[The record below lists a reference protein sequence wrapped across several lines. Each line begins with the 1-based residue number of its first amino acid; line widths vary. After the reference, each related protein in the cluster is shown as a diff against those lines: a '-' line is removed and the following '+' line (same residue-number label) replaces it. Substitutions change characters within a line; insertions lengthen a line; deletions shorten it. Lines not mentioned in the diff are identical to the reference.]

1 MRSWQAGWKQSALF
15 SGLKQWHHRLMQIF
29 IQGSSQKYNRK
40 GEVEAFQWLHF
51 ASEFPAFTTVWSFPY
66 KLFLQSK
73 FANLLHPFSG
83 CSSQF
88 FFKKKKIHFCWW
100 SWHLYMF
107 LWNSDISSILVLPY
121 QFPTC
126 NMMFVTWA
134 SKESLENSFLEV
146 LFLAV
151 SSFIQSKVQATGEPK
166 MT

>member
-88 FFKKKKIHFCWW
+88 FLKKKKNPLLLMKLTPLYVPLEF
-100 SWHLYMF
+100 WHLFY
-107 LWNSDISSILVLPY
+107 LGASISVSNLQHDVCHMGKQRKFRK
-121 QFPTC
+121 QFSGGAV
-126 NMMFVTWA
+126 FS
-134 SKESLENSFLEV
+134 SKLIYSK
-146 LFLAV
+146 
-151 SSFIQSKVQATGEPK
+151 QSAGYWRA
-166 MT
+166 